1 MGVSLTDASIDKA
14 PRKLPPRGRK
24 VNGESVRD
32 LRDSHAWNQAEL
44 ARRTHL
50 SRATVSRA
58 EAGQQVSYAAIRQL
72 AKILQ
77 VKASTLYA
85 EDGEEEEDDPGERC
99 AA

>member
-1 MGVSLTDASIDKA
+1 MDASIDKA

-24 VNGESVRD
+24 VNGERVRE

-44 ARRTHL
+44 ARHTHL

-58 EAGQQVSYAAIRQL
+58 EAGQRVSYAVIRQL
-72 AKILQ
+72 AKVLQ

-85 EDGEEEEDDPGERC
+85 EGGDDGEEDDSGERG